1 MAVVT
6 HREERRT
13 GLIGALRQ
21 LRDPLLLF
29 AVPVTFAVLSIT
41 LGYLQSWPI
50 GFDFRGTLWEP
61 ARALLDGAAIYQPPT
76 HDAIVLGNPAVYPPV
91 FIIASLP
98 LAILPVAA
106 ASWLWFFLLGA
117 SVVSAMWI
125 LGVRDW
131 RCRT

>member
-1 MAVVT
+1 MAVVS
-6 HREERRT
+6 HRRDSDVP
-13 GLIGALRQ
+13 LIGALRQ
-21 LRDPLLLF
+21 LRDPLLLLIF
-29 AVPVTFAVLSIT
+29 PITFAFLSVVF
-41 LGYLQSWPI
+41 GYLNSWPI

-61 ARALLDGAAIYQPPT
+61 ARSLLDGAAIYPPPT

-106 ASWLWFFLLGA
+106 ASWLCFFLLGA

-125 LGVRDW
+125 
-131 RCRT
+131 